1 MAPLV
6 ALALRAWC
14 FVEPLG
20 LFPCSAALPR
30 PHRFWELGAVSS
42 PHGIAAI
49 ALIRVCENMTSSVVV
64 VVVSVA
70 CCVVVVLLI

>member
-20 LFPCSAALPR
+20 LFLCSAALPR

-64 VVVSVA
+64 VSVA
-70 CCVVVVLLI
+70 YCVVVVLLI